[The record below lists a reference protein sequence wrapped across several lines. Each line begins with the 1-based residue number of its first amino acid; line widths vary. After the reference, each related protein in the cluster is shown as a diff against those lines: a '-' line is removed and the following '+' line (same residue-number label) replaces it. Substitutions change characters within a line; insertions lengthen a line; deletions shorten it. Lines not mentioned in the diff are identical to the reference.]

1 MLVYVKVDLAV
12 NYFFFFFFFVLVVS
26 HVIIFHPSLNVRD
39 HFDTISKG

>member
-1 MLVYVKVDLAV
+1 MLVYVEVDVAV
-12 NYFFFFFFFVLVVS
+12 KLLLLLLFLVVS

>member
-1 MLVYVKVDLAV
+1 MLVYVEVDVAV
-12 NYFFFFFFFVLVVS
+12 NFFFFFFLVVS